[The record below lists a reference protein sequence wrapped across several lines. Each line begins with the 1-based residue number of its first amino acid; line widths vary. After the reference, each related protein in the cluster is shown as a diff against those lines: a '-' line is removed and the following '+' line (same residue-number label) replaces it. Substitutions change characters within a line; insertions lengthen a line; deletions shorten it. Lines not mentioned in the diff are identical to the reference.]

1 MLLISSA
8 PLAVQICS
16 FPKEH
21 GLKNWQQTRYTICVW
36 RRLGVRHKRLGVV
49 KGVGRRASSRRLKN
63 IASRIL
69 KNTKDQIFFAHVLY
83 ICIIWCYLSFVT

>member
-16 FPKEH
+16 FPKEL

-49 KGVGRRASSRRLKN
+49 KGVGRRALPRRLKN
-63 IASRIL
+63 IAYNVKRDS
-69 KNTKDQIFFAHVLY
+69 T
-83 ICIIWCYLSFVT
+83 

>member
-36 RRLGVRHKRLGVV
+36 RRLGVRYKRLGVV
-49 KGVGRRASSRRLKN
+49 KGVGRGASPRRLKN
-63 IASRIL
+63 IDPVCRTLIL
-69 KNTKDQIFFAHVLY
+69 SYFEIGNISHSPVVLQQFQ
-83 ICIIWCYLSFVT
+83 CL